1 LPFSTVQAAS
11 GTYYKTFVS
20 SASDGYTQKNGD
32 SYLAAWTATSGTVYS
47 TATTMKIGQIYAY
60 QIARGFVYFDASS
73 LPDGATI
80 TAATLSLY
88 VSSDASTTDFDVTVQ
103 NGQPTYPHNPLIEGD
118 YYKSYYSDDGGSSS
132 TSTISGGGYWN
143 ITLDSTGRGWIS
155 KTNETKLCLR
165 SSRDI
170 AGTENTGD
178 EYITVSTC
186 SAGRTYAPLLY
197 ITYTVS
203 STYIYLL
210 YGPFEDAPVIISN
223 STVTINVFY
232 NASASEVQLLDGTFG
247 TMDTAVISSNIKP
260 LLLTYNISMTGNTSR
275 TIYTSTETGPFYIFV
290 PSANTPCYLYT
301 FNIVDF
307 QGVTHGYLENR
318 IYYNGSF
325 RTVERHELNS
335 LGDIPLYMQW
345 AVAYDMQVTCDQ
357 GTLGLGT
364 FTALGT
370 STANVVIAYGV
381 FPWTYTSGNFTVNA
395 LRMNN
400 TWIQMNYTDPASA
413 TSWVYLAISHTSD
426 GVTVTDYTT
435 NSSSSTVQANWYN
448 ATEITDYIATVSFM
462 YSGTVYTYSFSC
474 ASFADIENP
483 WNFIDAPYRYA
494 IAVGLTVGAGCVFS
508 YATIVG
514 GAWGM
519 VGFAAFFAWIGWLP
533 QTLGTWS
540 VIGFGGLI
548 SGLITIAEWKKVE
561 REI

>member
-1 LPFSTVQAAS
+1 MKAAS
-11 GTYYKTFVS
+11 GTYYKTFGS
-20 SASDGYTQKNGD
+20 AASDGYTEKVGY
-32 SYLAAWTATSGTVYS
+32 SYADAWTATSGTVYS
-47 TATTMKIGQIYAY
+47 TAATMKIGQEYYAKIY
-60 QIARGFVYFDASS
+60 RGFVYFDASS

-88 VSSDASTTDFDVTVQ
+88 VSGDYSTTDFDVTVQ

-118 YYKSYYSDDGGSSS
+118 YYKSYYSDDGGSRS

-143 ITLDSTGRGWIS
+143 ITLGSTGRGWIS

-165 SSRDI
+165 SSTDI
-170 AGTENTGD
+170 AGTENGGD

-186 SAGRTYAPLLY
+186 NAGRYYAPLLY

-223 STVTINVFY
+223 STVMINVFY
-232 NASASEVQLLDGTFG
+232 NASASEVQMLDGTFG
-247 TMDTAVISSNIKP
+247 VMDVAVISSSVKP
-260 LLLTYNISMTGNTSR
+260 LLLTYNISTSSNTSR
-275 TIYTSTETGPFYIFV
+275 TIFVSTETGPFYIFV

-301 FNIVDF
+301 FNIIDF

-335 LGDIPLYMQW
+335 LGDIPTYMQW
-345 AVAYDMQVTCDQ
+345 AVAYDMQVTCYQ

-370 STANVVIAYGV
+370 STANVVIAYGI
-381 FPWTYTSGNFTVNA
+381 FPWTYTSSNFTMNA
-395 LRMNN
+395 LRMNS
-400 TWIQMNYTDPASA
+400 TWLQANYTDAESL
-413 TSWVYLAISHTSD
+413 TSWIHFRITHMSGET
-426 GVTVTDYTT
+426 TVTDYTT
-435 NSSSSTVQANWYN
+435 NSTSQTVQVNWYN
-448 ATEITDYIATVSFM
+448 ATETTDYIVVITVLRN
-462 YSGTVYTYSFSC
+462 GVTYTYNFSC
-474 ASFADIENP
+474 AAPVEAENP
-483 WNFIDAPYRYA
+483 WNFIPAPYCSA
-494 IAVGLTVGAGCVFS
+494 IAVALTIAAGCVFS

-514 GAWGM
+514 GAWSM

-533 QTLGTWS
+533 QTLATWS
-540 VIGFGGLI
+540 TIGFGGLI

-561 REI
+561 RDI